1 MPRKGFLLKGKIKMR
16 ILISDD
22 LAHEGVDILK
32 QEFDVDVKT
41 NLNEEQLMEIIP
53 DYDALVVRSATK
65 VTKNIIE
72 KSNLRVIGRAGVGV
86 DNIDVNFATRKGIL
100 VVNAPEG
107 NTIAASEHTI
117 ALLTAVA
124 RNIPAA
130 VMSLKNKKWDRKK
143 FLGVELR
150 GKTLGVIGLGRIG
163 KDVAIKAIGLGMNI
177 VAYDPY
183 VIKDHVENIHIKVA
197 DLETVIKE
205 ADFITFHVPITKA
218 TYHMI
223 DKERIEMMKD
233 GVILINCA
241 RGGIIDEIALYDALV
256 SGKVGACALD
266 VFEHEPPL
274 ESPLIALPNVIATPH
289 LGASTAEAQVN
300 VAVDVAKDIIRALK
314 GEMVKNPVNMIT
326 VRPEEYKE
334 IKPFIELAEKMGST
348 YGQLKNGR
356 ISEVEMIYTG
366 KVARLDVKPITT
378 AGIKGILTN
387 VLEFPANLVNAYF
400 LAKERGIK
408 IVEKKVSKDQDAPGT
423 VALKVTTD
431 KGTGSISGT
440 VFGSDE
446 QRIIAVDEYKIDLI
460 PEGYALM
467 SFHRDRPGIVGEV
480 GTLLGHN
487 DINIAYMQLGRK
499 SFRGEALMVLGIDED
514 IPESILN
521 NIKKTKDISDAVF
534 IKF

>member
-1 MPRKGFLLKGKIKMR
+1 MR
-16 ILISDD
+16 ILVSDD
-22 LAHEGVDILK
+22 LAYEGIDILK
-32 QEFDVDVKT
+32 EEFEVDVKT
-41 NLNEEQLMEIIP
+41 KLSKEELMDIIP
-53 DYDALVVRSATK
+53 NYDALVVRSATK
-65 VTKNIIE
+65 VTKDIIE
-72 KSNLRVIGRAGVGV
+72 KSNLKVIGRAGVGV
-86 DNIDVNFATRKGIL
+86 DNIDVDFATKKGIL

-117 ALLTAVA
+117 ALLMAAA

-130 VMSLKNKKWDRKK
+130 VTSLKNKKWDRKK
-143 FLGVELR
+143 FIGVELR

-177 VAYDPY
+177 IAYDPY
-183 VIKDHVENIHIKVA
+183 IIKDHVENIHIKVT
-197 DLETVIKE
+197 DLDKVLKE
-205 ADFITFHVPITKA
+205 SDFITFHVPVTKS

-223 DKERIEMMKD
+223 DRERINMMKD
-233 GVILINCA
+233 GIIIINCA
-241 RGGIIDEIALYDALV
+241 RGGIIDENALYEGLV
-256 SGKVGACALD
+256 SGKIRACALD

-274 ESPLIALPNVIATPH
+274 ENPLIDLPNVIATPH
-289 LGASTAEAQVN
+289 LGASTAEAQIN

-314 GEMVKNPVNMIT
+314 GEMVKNPVNMIS

-334 IKPFIELAEKMGST
+334 IKPFMELAEKMGST
-348 YGQLKNGR
+348 YTQLKNGR
-356 ISEVEMIYTG
+356 ISEVEMIYYG
-366 KVARLDVKPITT
+366 KVARFDVKPITT

-387 VLEFPANLVNAYF
+387 VLQFPANVVNAYF

-408 IVEKKVSKDQDAPGT
+408 IIEKKVSKDQDAPGT
-423 VALKVTTD
+423 VKLKITTD
-431 KGTGSISGT
+431 KGIGSITGT
-440 VFGSDE
+440 VFGKDE
-446 QRIIAVDEYKIDLI
+446 QRIVAVDGYKIDLI

-480 GTLLGHN
+480 GTLLGQN

-499 SFRGEALMVLGIDED
+499 AFRGEALMVLGIDEE

-521 NIKKTKDISDAVF
+521 KIRQIKDISDAVF

>member
-1 MPRKGFLLKGKIKMR
+1 MR
-16 ILISDD
+16 ILVSDD
-22 LAHEGVDILK
+22 LAHEGIDILK

-41 NLNEEQLMEIIP
+41 NLSEEQLMEIIQ

-65 VTKNIIE
+65 VTKNIID
-72 KSNLRVIGRAGVGV
+72 KSNLKVIGRAGVGV
-86 DNIDVNFATRKGIL
+86 DNIDVDSATRKGIL

-107 NTIAASEHTI
+107 NTIAASEHTV
-117 ALLTAVA
+117 ALLMAAA

-130 VMSLKNKKWDRKK
+130 VASLKNKKWDRKS
-143 FLGVELR
+143 FVGVELR
-150 GKTLGVIGLGRIG
+150 GKTLGVVGLGRIG
-163 KDVAIKAIGLGMNI
+163 KDVAFKAIGLGMN
-177 VAYDPY
+177 VLAYDPY

-205 ADFITFHVPITKA
+205 ADFITFHVPLTKT

-223 DKERIEMMKD
+223 DKERIAMMKD
-233 GVILINCA
+233 GVIIINCA
-241 RGGIIDEIALYDALV
+241 RGGIIDEAALYDALV
-256 SGKVGACALD
+256 SGKVAACALD

-274 ESPLIALPNVIATPH
+274 ESPLIDLPNVIATPH

-326 VRPEEYKE
+326 VRPEEYNE
-334 IKPFIELAEKMGST
+334 IKPFIELAEKMGSLYT
-348 YGQLKNGR
+348 QLKNGR

-366 KVARLDVKPITT
+366 KITRFDVKPITT

-387 VLEFPANLVNAYF
+387 ILEIPANLVNAYF

-408 IVEKKVSKDQDAPGT
+408 IIEKKISKDQDAPGT
-423 VALKVTTD
+423 VILKITTD
-431 KGTGSISGT
+431 KGVGSVSGT
-440 VFGSDE
+440 VFEKNE
-446 QRIIAVDEYKIDLI
+446 QRIIAVDDYKIDLI
-460 PEGYALM
+460 PKGYALM

-480 GTLLGHN
+480 GNLLGRN

-499 SFRGEALMVLGIDED
+499 SFRGEALMVLGTDEE
-514 IPESILN
+514 IPENVLDE
-521 NIKKTKDISDAVF
+521 IKKIKDVADAVF